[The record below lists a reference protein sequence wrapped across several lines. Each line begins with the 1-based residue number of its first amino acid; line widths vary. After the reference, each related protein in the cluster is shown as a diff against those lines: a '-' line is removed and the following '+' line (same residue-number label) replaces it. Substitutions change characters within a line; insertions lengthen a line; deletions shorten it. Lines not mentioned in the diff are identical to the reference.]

1 MSRADV
7 EQYIVNC
14 AIGCE
19 RCARN
24 AYDSAADLDA
34 PPWDWAAEKWSD
46 RAFSA
51 ARGLQ

>member
-1 MSRADV
+1 MSRAEIQD
-7 EQYIVNC
+7 YIVEC
-14 AIGCE
+14 AQGCE

-34 PPWDWAAEKWSD
+34 PPWEWAAEKWSD

-51 ARGLQ
+51 ARCMQ